1 LRNALDKRFSG
12 AILLVLTGKTGN
24 AASPESKTEKGKKM
38 KKSEKQQIRD
48 YVRSQYAHLNGR
60 NVRCHADGSVSVYVD
75 EMPNTNQEG
84 RVFAGWDTELLEAA
98 KNA

>member
-1 LRNALDKRFSG
+1 
-12 AILLVLTGKTGN
+12 
-24 AASPESKTEKGKKM
+24 M
-38 KKSEKQQIRD
+38 KKSEKQQIRR
-48 YVRSQYAHLNGR
+48 YVEDQYTHVNGR
-60 NVRCHADGSVSVYVD
+60 NIRCHADGSVSVYVD